1 MKKRKVSNAVIRRL
15 PRYYQTLDHLYKEG
29 HVRISS
35 SALGNYMGVT
45 ASQIRQ
51 DLSCFGEF
59 GQQGYG
65 YNVVALRGEVA
76 KILGMNRNYSAV
88 LVGVGNIGRALV
100 ENFCFEQYGFTLK
113 AAFDINPDLIGKE
126 MHGIVVHDFS
136 TLDDILAELQP
147 DVAVLCV
154 PRAMANDV
162 ANEICSVGVKAI
174 WNFTNTELQIK
185 DADPI
190 IENIHFSD
198 SLLALG
204 YYIAESQDEAEAR
217 AAKNKKA

>member
-65 YNVVALRGEVA
+65 YTIPDLRNEISE
-76 KILGMNRNYSAV
+76 ILGMNKGYRAV
-88 LVGVGNIGRALV
+88 LLGAGNLGRALIK
-100 ENFCFEQYGFTLK
+100 NFPFHDSGFELLT
-113 AAFDINPDLIGKE
+113 AFDTDPVIVGTAINGIPVLPLSELDSYVVEHEISVGILTVP
-126 MHGIVVHDFS
+126 MHAAND
-136 TLDDILAELQP
+136 LAERL
-147 DVAVLCV
+147 VA
-154 PRAMANDV
+154 D
-162 ANEICSVGVKAI
+162 GVKGI
-174 WNFTNTELQIK
+174 WNFTNTEIDIQSQ
-185 DADPI
+185 DVTV
-190 IENIHFSD
+190 ESIHFAD
-198 SLLALG
+198 SLLTLS
-204 YYIAESQDEAEAR
+204 YLISNPTLE
-217 AAKNKKA
+217 K

>member
-65 YNVVALRGEVA
+65 YTIPDLRKEISE
-76 KILGMNRNYSAV
+76 ILGMNKGYRAV
-88 LVGVGNIGRALV
+88 LLGAGNLGRALIK
-100 ENFCFEQYGFTLK
+100 NFPFHDSGFELLT
-113 AAFDINPDLIGKE
+113 AFDTDPAIVGTAINGIPVLPLSELDSFVVEHEISVGILTVP
-126 MHGIVVHDFS
+126 MHAAND
-136 TLDDILAELQP
+136 LAERL
-147 DVAVLCV
+147 VA
-154 PRAMANDV
+154 D
-162 ANEICSVGVKAI
+162 GVKGI
-174 WNFTNTELQIK
+174 WNFTNTEIDIQSQNVTV
-185 DADPI
+185 
-190 IENIHFSD
+190 ESIHFAD
-198 SLLALG
+198 SLLTLS
-204 YYIAESQDEAEAR
+204 YLISNPTLE
-217 AAKNKKA
+217 K

>member
-65 YNVVALRGEVA
+65 YTIPDLRNEISE
-76 KILGMNRNYSAV
+76 ILGMNKGYRAV
-88 LVGVGNIGRALV
+88 LLGAGNLGRALIK
-100 ENFCFEQYGFTLK
+100 NFPFHDSGFELLT
-113 AAFDINPDLIGKE
+113 AFDTDPVIVGTAINGIPVLPLSELDSFVVEHEISVGILTVP
-126 MHGIVVHDFS
+126 MHAAND
-136 TLDDILAELQP
+136 LAERL
-147 DVAVLCV
+147 VA
-154 PRAMANDV
+154 D
-162 ANEICSVGVKAI
+162 GVKGI
-174 WNFTNTELQIK
+174 WNFTNTEIDIQSQNVTV
-185 DADPI
+185 
-190 IENIHFSD
+190 ESIHFAD
-198 SLLALG
+198 SLLTLS
-204 YYIAESQDEAEAR
+204 YLISNPTLE
-217 AAKNKKA
+217 K

>member
-65 YNVVALRGEVA
+65 YTIPDLRNEISD
-76 KILGMNRNYSAV
+76 ILGMSKGYHAV
-88 LVGVGNIGRALV
+88 LLGAGNLGRALMK
-100 ENFCFEQYGFTLK
+100 NFPFDANGFELL
-113 AAFDINPDLIGKE
+113 AAFDTDPQIIGTTINGITVLPLSELDSFVVEHEISIGILTVPMHAAHDLAQKLVND
-126 MHGIVVHDFS
+126 GIK
-136 TLDDILAELQP
+136 
-147 DVAVLCV
+147 
-154 PRAMANDV
+154 
-162 ANEICSVGVKAI
+162 GI
-174 WNFTNTELQIK
+174 WNFTNTE
-185 DADPI
+185 
-190 IENIHFSD
+190 IEIDSPNVTVESIHFAD
-198 SLLALG
+198 SLLTLS
-204 YYIAESQDEAEAR
+204 YLISNPTPE
-217 AAKNKKA
+217 K